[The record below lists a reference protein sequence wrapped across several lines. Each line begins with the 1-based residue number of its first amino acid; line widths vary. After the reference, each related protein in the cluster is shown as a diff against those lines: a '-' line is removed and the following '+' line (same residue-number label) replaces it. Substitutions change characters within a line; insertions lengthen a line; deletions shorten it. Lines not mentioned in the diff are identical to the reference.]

1 MNGAR
6 AGQEILGR
14 MARGVVRGLG
24 IALLVAGLG
33 VLGWAG
39 WQYFGTGIASNHKM
53 DQGEQDLRDRWAAK
67 VPDKA
72 AKTPGTAVVL
82 LRIPKFGRDWEK
94 PVVEGV
100 AKDDLAKGIGHYPD
114 TQLPGEPGNF
124 AIAGHRVTH
133 GSPFRKLLELTK
145 GDQVIVETADNV
157 YTYEL
162 DGSPKDL
169 TVKPSDTW
177 VLDPV
182 PGKPAQVPT
191 ASILTLTTCQDLFHS
206 PDRSVAF
213 AHLAKVTKKG

>member
-1 MNGAR
+1 
-6 AGQEILGR
+6 

-24 IALLVAGLG
+24 VALLVAGLG
-33 VLGWAG
+33 LLGWVG
-39 WQYFGTGIASNHKM
+39 WQYFGTGVTSNHKM
-53 DQGEQDLRDRWAAK
+53 DQGEQELRDRWSAK
-67 VPDKA
+67 VPDA
-72 AKTPGTAVVL
+72 EFSDRGPKTAGTAVVL
-82 LRIPKFGRDWEK
+82 LRIPKFGKDWEK

-100 AKDDLAKGIGHYPD
+100 GEDDLAKGIGHYPD

-124 AIAGHRVTH
+124 AVAGHRVTH
-133 GSPFRKLLELTK
+133 GSPFGKLLDLAK
-145 GDQVIVETADNV
+145 GDEVIVETADAV

-162 DGSPKDL
+162 DASPRDL

-182 PGKPAQVPT
+182 PGKPGEVPT

-213 AHLAKVTKKG
+213 ARLTKVTKKS